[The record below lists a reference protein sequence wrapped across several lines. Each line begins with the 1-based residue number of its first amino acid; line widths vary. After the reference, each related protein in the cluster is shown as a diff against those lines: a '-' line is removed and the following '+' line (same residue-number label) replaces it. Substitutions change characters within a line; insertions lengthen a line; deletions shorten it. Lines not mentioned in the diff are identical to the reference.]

1 MPQIE
6 PGQEA
11 KASAVDLLGWNATP
25 EVPEP
30 LRARLYYN
38 SSDNTVHVID
48 SAGTDILTGGGGAV
62 SAVFGRTGAVVAA
75 PGDYSVSQ
83 ITGAAPLDSPAF
95 IGIPTA
101 PTQSPND
108 STTALATTEYVDDAV
123 AAAPFPTIT
132 DLGGVNIVAP
142 ANNEV
147 LTYDTSSGFWENKPA
162 SATQLPIVLSG
173 GTDAIDP
180 HTSATYI
187 VDSAGVDSMTIVAP
201 TVTTDDGKIIK
212 FTTNTAPSHTI
223 TFTGGCLRSGSAG
236 VTTAT
241 FAAFAGSSV
250 QIMAWQ
256 GNWYVIAQ
264 NLMASFS

>member
-1 MPQIE
+1 MANTKI
-6 PGQEA
+6 
-11 KASAVDLLGWNATP
+11 SALPAGNPAQTGDI
-25 EVPEP
+25 VPID
-30 LRARLYYN
+30 RAGAN
-38 SSDNTVHVID
+38 FGIT
-48 SAGTDILTGGGGAV
+48 AGSIA
-62 SAVFGRTGAVVAA
+62 
-75 PGDYSVSQ
+75 
-83 ITGAAPLDSPAF
+83 
-95 IGIPTA
+95 
-101 PTQSPND
+101 
-108 STTALATTEYVDDAV
+108 ALA
-123 AAAPFPTIT
+123 
-132 DLGGVNIVAP
+132 G
-142 ANNEV
+142 
-147 LTYDTSSGFWENKPA
+147 SG
-162 SATQLPIVLSG
+162 STQVPIVLSG

-223 TFTGGCLRSGSAG
+223 TFTGGHLRSGSAG

-264 NLMASFS
+264 NLMASFT